1 MVLKLGA
8 DGSKAGK
15 DYFLREIVPAAF
27 YIEEMPVTCSSSSL
41 HTLSEKV
48 ISNFEL
54 GVNLLAAIKV
64 LAQCEYVVSH
74 TGNVSLWIFLYRGSA
89 RNCAR

>member
-1 MVLKLGA
+1 
-8 DGSKAGK
+8 
-15 DYFLREIVPAAF
+15 
-27 YIEEMPVTCSSSSL
+27 MPVTSSSSSL

-74 TGNVSLWIFLYRGSA
+74 TGNVSLWIFLYRGSQGIVGNFGPEPLSA
-89 RNCAR
+89 RHVTTKIGRCDEVSKDGRGE